1 MEFMME
7 FIFPKNTN
15 LFLEQG
21 KKGEN
26 NDISILIWKNDICKF
41 YRNLFLNNFIN
52 YKRYYV
58 YMISLQPI
66 LVFLLVTRFLFIIFT
81 IIATINLHKIN

>member
-1 MEFMME
+1 ME

-21 KKGEN
+21 KKGKSN
-26 NDISILIWKNDICKF
+26 NISILISKNDICKF

-58 YMISLQPI
+58 YVMSLQP
-66 LVFLLVTRFLFIIFT
+66 FLLVTRFLFIIFT
-81 IIATINLHKIN
+81 IIAIINLQLFTQN

>member
-1 MEFMME
+1 MME

-21 KKGEN
+21 KKEKSN
-26 NDISILIWKNDICKF
+26 NISILISKNDICKF

-58 YMISLQPI
+58 YIIS
-66 LVFLLVTRFLFIIFT
+66 FLLVTRFLFIIFT
-81 IIATINLHKIN
+81 IIAIINLQLFTQN

>member
-1 MEFMME
+1 MME
-7 FIFPKNTN
+7 FIFPENTN

-21 KKGEN
+21 KKGKSN
-26 NDISILIWKNDICKF
+26 NISILISKNDICKF

-58 YMISLQPI
+58 YIIS
-66 LVFLLVTRFLFIIFT
+66 FLLVTRFLFIIFT
-81 IIATINLHKIN
+81 IIAIINLQLFTQN